1 MRFLFRFLLLVLV
14 GAGLAAAGGYVYLR
28 QSLPLVEGQISLAGL
43 NGQAEVLRD
52 RFGIPHIFAASLE
65 DAHFALGF
73 VHAQDRL
80 WQMEM
85 NRRIAAGRLAEVV
98 GTPGLETDRFMR
110 TLGVRRAAEANLR
123 RFDAETLRL
132 LEAYAAGVN
141 AFLVSGAVLPPEFWI
156 LRVTPEPWTPADS
169 VGWMKMMAWDL
180 GGNWRNELLRLQLAR
195 RLSSARIQEFL
206 APYPGDAAVELP
218 DLKKFYEGLEKRSTG
233 VARNDEQKIGTD
245 PFSQA
250 EKGSVPIFGG
260 ASNSWV
266 VSGAR
271 SATGKPL
278 LANDPHLGLTAPPVW
293 YFAQLHAPGLA

>member
-110 TLGVRRAAEANLR
+110 TLGVRRAALANLR
-123 RFDAETLRL
+123 HFDAETLRL
-132 LEAYAAGVN
+132 LQAYAAGVN
-141 AFLVSGAVLPPEFWI
+141 AFLARGPVLPPEFW
-156 LRVTPEPWTPADS
+156 LLGVTPEPWTPADS

-180 GGNWRNELLRLQLAR
+180 GGNWRNELLRLQLAP
-195 RLSSARIQEFL
+195 RLPTPRIQEFL
-206 APYPGDAAVELP
+206 APYPGDAALDLP
-218 DLKKFYEGLEKRSTG
+218 DLRQFYEGLEKRPTET
-233 VARNDEQKIGTD
+233 AQKIGTD
-245 PFSQA
+245 PISA
-250 EKGSVPIFGG
+250 EMG
-260 ASNSWV
+260 
-266 VSGAR
+266 
-271 SATGKPL
+271 
-278 LANDPHLGLTAPPVW
+278 
-293 YFAQLHAPGLA
+293 